1 MDSVT
6 ENLPIFV
13 RIAEGIND
21 AILSGELKEGD
32 QVPSTTTISTNYD
45 VNIAT
50 VNKGFNLLVSEGILF
65 KKRGVGMFV
74 AEGAQEKLIAARR
87 AVFKERYIIGA
98 MEEARRLKY
107 TIDDLQA
114 MVEEVYGP
122 PESLQRDQIV
132 PEHKKTEES

>member
-1 MDSVT
+1 MDTVI

-50 VNKGFNLLVSEGILF
+50 VNKGFNLLVSEGILY

-87 AVFKERYIIGA
+87 AVFKERFIIGA
-98 MEEARRLKY
+98 MEEAKRLHY
-107 TIDDLQA
+107 TREDIDA
-114 MVEEVYGP
+114 MVREVYSEQVEQQEG
-122 PESLQRDQIV
+122 
-132 PEHKKTEES
+132 